1 MTLSTQASSRQ
12 HNPPFLK
19 KNPVTLFVTLLVFLL
34 GESRAQNSFKAADLV
49 GDWVVSEK
57 TAIITFFADGD
68 RFYGMTSWMKRP
80 KDENGNVR
88 TDIHNPDPS
97 KRSQPLLG
105 ALLCRNFRYH
115 KDGVW
120 VDGTIYDSRNGRT
133 YNARITMKDINTISL
148 RGYIGISLIGGSTVW
163 TRKQK

>member
-1 MTLSTQASSRQ
+1 MTSSAPAFPQKNNSTSTKNNHGALALL
-12 HNPPFLK
+12 FLCCICW
-19 KNPVTLFVTLLVFLL
+19 
-34 GESRAQNSFKAADLV
+34 GRAQNSFKATDLV

-120 VDGTIYDSRNGRT
+120 
-133 YNARITMKDINTISL
+133 
-148 RGYIGISLIGGSTVW
+148 
-163 TRKQK
+163 